1 MLMNFTD
8 KFSTILDI
16 KLFLI
21 PMILAIIAN
30 GFLVEII
37 HADDKDQPNSDSS
50 AITAT
55 PEQQETMSH
64 AISNPKSNLP
74 YLFAA
79 FALTWVIFFAYIYV
93 ISTRQRYL
101 QQEIETLRKILAD
114 ENATK

>member
-1 MLMNFTD
+1 MMLMNFTD

-21 PMILAIIAN
+21 PIILTIIAN

-50 AITAT
+50 VITST
-55 PEQQETMSH
+55 PEQQET
-64 AISNPKSNLP
+64 ISDPKSNLP

-79 FALTWVIFFAYIYV
+79 FALTWVMFFVYIYV
-93 ISTRQRYL
+93 ISKRQRYL

-114 ENATK
+114 KNVTK